1 MRILELFA
9 GNGSVGNVFR
19 DEGWEVVSLD
29 RDMDADIRTDIMD
42 WDYRTYEPGH
52 FDVIWSSP
60 PCTEYSRAKS
70 VGIRKI
76 AEANQVVQRTL
87 DIIDYL
93 KPTYWFLE
101 NPQTGLLKEQPM
113 MQDRS
118 YTDIDYSKYG
128 MPYRKRT
135 RIWNNLDTWAPID
148 LCKRDC
154 GNMMENGKRHNEV
167 AQRVPNNRN
176 NGNPDNRRRW
186 RQDELYRIPSAL
198 VAEIEAELHVS
209 LQ

>member
-9 GNGSVGNVFR
+9 GTGSVGNVFK
-19 DEGWEVVSLD
+19 DKGWEVLSLD
-29 RDMDADIRTDIMD
+29 RNMDADIRTDIMD
-42 WDYRTYEPGH
+42 SDYRTCEPGH

-60 PCTEYSRAKS
+60 ACNEYSRAKS

-93 KPTYWFLE
+93 KPTDWFSE
-101 NPQTGLLKEQPM
+101 NPQTGMLKEQPM

-118 YTDIDYSKYG
+118 YTDVDYCRYG

-135 RIWNNLDTWAPID
+135 RIWNNLDTWAPRP

-167 AQRVPNNRN
+167 AQRVPNHRDD
-176 NGNPDNRRRW
+176 GNPDNMRRW
-186 RQDELYRIPSAL
+186 RQESAL

-209 LQ
+209 CQ